1 MWQNNKANWKL
12 LEFKLEGRYLTNR
25 NKKTTKNKVKRRTN
39 TCVTSLSFLLKSR
52 VGEEERQ

>member
-12 LEFKLEGRYLTNR
+12 LELKLEGRYLTNR
-25 NKKTTKNKVKRRTN
+25 NKKQQKKVKRRTN
-39 TCVTSLSFLLKSR
+39 TCFTSLNFPLKSR